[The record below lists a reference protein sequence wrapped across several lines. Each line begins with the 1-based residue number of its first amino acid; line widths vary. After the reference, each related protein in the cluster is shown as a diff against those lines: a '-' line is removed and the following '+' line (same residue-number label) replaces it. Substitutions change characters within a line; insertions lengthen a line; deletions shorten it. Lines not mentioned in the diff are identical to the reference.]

1 MVKQYPHRLVMTTA
15 TGSVQDGNGNWVSGS
30 LVTTEKACRAEPNSR
45 NATVKAE
52 DGTAVQ
58 FDFTVYMPLPVDT
71 IVVGSNVEVYNGD
84 ELLSTNTVKRFTRG
98 QLNAR
103 LWL

>member
-1 MVKQYPHRLVMTTA
+1 MVRQYPHRLVITTKS
-15 TGSVQDGNGNWVSGS
+15 GSTQDGNGNWQPGTET
-30 LVTTEKACRAEPNSR
+30 TTEKICRAEPNSR

-52 DGTAVQ
+52 DGTAIQ
-58 FDFTVYMPLPVDT
+58 FDFNVYMPLPVDT
-71 IVVGSNVEVYNGD
+71 IAVGTKIEVYSGD
-84 ELLSTNTVKRFTRG
+84 ELLSTNTVKRFSKG